1 MSYSLRILLPLVI
14 TIVLT
19 GGLHAQD
26 WPRYV
31 RLYMKDKGTPSRA
44 LRPGDPM
51 YALATAHLSQRAL
64 TRRAKVLP
72 PDSIVT
78 TDDLPLYQPYTD
90 LIEATGAIIVQRSRW
105 LNSVMVYTDSATY
118 VDRLAVLPFLDSA
131 RIMRQRRLPSVPFD
145 KPTISSNSGPGSPP
159 WIASSSCITEHYGF
173 SDLQNRTIGIDAAH
187 EIGIAGDGVVVGILD
202 AGFNHQRPRSLRNAS
217 VIAEHDFVFNDDNAA
232 DEEGENGAES
242 HGTDVM
248 SLIGAMLRD
257 TLVGGAPQVRFILAK
272 TEDIRSERNVEEDNF
287 VAGLEWI
294 ESLGA
299 DVANASLGYTTFD
312 APEAGHAYEDLN
324 GHTAFASRGVNR
336 CVRLGVVCVMAA
348 GNEAGKYN
356 YVSVPAEADSAIA
369 AAAVDSAGNVASF
382 SSRGFTGRARIKPDM
397 AALGVRNWVADHS
410 DSIRLKQGQGTSYA
424 SPLVTS
430 AVALILSARPALTPF
445 EVRSLLARTASRA
458 DSPDTAIGYGIINV
472 GRALKELSQT
482 LPVVGMPIAVLD
494 DDALMIT
501 AWSEYGAVVEPS
513 GPPTDNDTYLRL
525 RISRPGI
532 AGVLVATTPQPR
544 SGLGRW
550 IFPRTVNGHRL
561 EQGDS
566 ITLTF
571 EAVRSPDSIRS
582 YTLRLSDGV
591 SLPASTLCFS
601 PIGTSPGVSTAVP
614 NPFTASTSIEFSTTR
629 RATVTLAVY
638 NTLGQEIARLIDRRE
653 MDPGVHR
660 ELFVPNALAAGA
672 YYYTLQIGDDVSS
685 GEMIYFP

>member
-1 MSYSLRILLPLVI
+1 MSYSLRLLLLLVA
-14 TIVLT
+14 TIALT

-31 RLYMKDKGTPSRA
+31 RLYMKDKGTPARA
-44 LRPGDPM
+44 LRPDDPM
-51 YALATAHLSQRAL
+51 YGLATAHLSGRAL

-78 TDDLPLYQPYTD
+78 TDDLPLYGPYTD
-90 LIEATGAIIVQRSRW
+90 LIEATGAVIVQRSRW
-105 LNSVMVYTDSATY
+105 LNSVMVYTDSVTY
-118 VDRLAVLPFLDSA
+118 ADKLLQLPFLDSA
-131 RIMRQRRLPSVPFD
+131 RIMRQRRSPSVPFD
-145 KPTISSNSGPGSPP
+145 KPTISSNTGPGTPP

-202 AGFNHQRPRSLRNAS
+202 AGFNHRRHRSLRSAT
-217 VIAEHDFVFNDDNAA
+217 VIAEHDFVFNDGNTA

-257 TLVGGAPQVRFILAK
+257 TLVGGAPQARFILAK

-324 GHTAFASRGVNR
+324 GHTAFASRGVNH

-348 GNEAGKYN
+348 GNEAGRYN

-369 AAAVDSAGNVASF
+369 AAAVDSAGNVALF
-382 SSRGFTGRARIKPDM
+382 SSRGFPGRDRIKPDM

-430 AVALILSARPALTPF
+430 AVALLLSARPALTPF

-458 DSPDTAIGYGIINV
+458 LSPDTAVGYGIINV
-472 GRALKELSQT
+472 GRALRELSRT
-482 LPVVGMPIAVLD
+482 LPVVGMPVALLD

-501 AWSEYGAVVEPS
+501 AWSEYGAIIEPS
-513 GPPTDNDTYLRL
+513 GPPTDDDTYLRL
-525 RISRPGI
+525 RLSRPGI
-532 AGVLVATTPQPR
+532 AGALVATTPQPM

-550 IFPRTVNGHRL
+550 IFPRTINGHRL
-561 EQGDS
+561 ERGDS

-571 EAVRSPDSIRS
+571 EALRTPDSIRS
-582 YTLRLSDGV
+582 YTLRLSDGI

-601 PIGTSPGVSTAVP
+601 PLSTGPGVSTAVP

-629 RATVTLAVY
+629 RAPVTLAVY
-638 NTLGQEIARLIDRRE
+638 NTLGQEVARLINGRE
-653 MDPGVHR
+653 IDPGIYR

-672 YYYTLQIGDDVSS
+672 YYYTLQIGDEVSS
-685 GEMIYFP
+685 GQMIYLP